1 MSTEM
6 VTDMMQEALF
16 LILKTSAPLLIISL
30 VIGLVVSIFQ
40 TVTSIQEQTLTFV
53 PKMVGMFVGLMILGH
68 WMLNEMAGRFVAKF
82 HNLYSIKDN
91 NRKGALRQ
99 HG

>member
-1 MSTEM
+1 M

-68 WMLNEMAGRFVAKF
+68 WMLNEMSGYMEDLWRNFTI
-82 HNLYSIKDN
+82 YI
-91 NRKGALRQ
+91 R
-99 HG
+99 